1 MMFDLVIKNGLIVDG
16 SGRPAYRANVGI
28 KGDRIAQIGELDASG
43 ERILDA
49 EGCVVAPGFIDMH
62 SHTDGLVIKVPTCES
77 KLTQGV
83 TTEVSGNCGYS
94 SAPFGGRQNDIEEE
108 TKWLMDH
115 GIPERW
121 TTMGE
126 FLDTL
131 DSVQMSINFAT
142 FVGHGTIR
150 EFVIG
155 YDDREPTPDELAEMA
170 RIAEESVRDGAF
182 GVSSGLIYPPAC
194 FAKTNELIEL
204 CRPTAQ
210 YSGVYATHMRN
221 EAENLLAA
229 VDEAITIGREA
240 GVGVQ
245 ISHHKSCGKK
255 NWGLVNESLAMIDAA
270 RADGL
275 DVCADQY
282 PYVAT
287 ATNLGTMVP
296 EWAHDGGRDA
306 LLARLCDPEQRG
318 KIRAQMLQEMTSGYL
333 ADSGGWNTVVVSS
346 VKNRKNYFCEG
357 LNIEQIADKLSK
369 HPIDACLDL
378 LSEEAGG
385 VGMMHFV
392 IGEDDVKTVM
402 RHPAVVIGSDATA
415 RCSDPSDHGKPHPRA
430 YGTFPRVL
438 GKYVR
443 EEKVISLEEGVAK
456 MTGRTA
462 KKLGLSKR
470 GIICEGCFA
479 DITIFNPDTVA
490 DTATFTDSRRH
501 AEGINFVIV
510 NGRIALENG
519 HITELGAG
527 GSGRVLRRGRE

>member
-1 MMFDLVIKNGLIVDG
+1 MFDLVIKNGLIVDG
-16 SGRPAYRANVGI
+16 SGRPAYRADVGI
-28 KGDRIAQIGELDASG
+28 QGDRIAGIGELDAPG

-49 EGCVVAPGFIDMH
+49 EGCVVAPGFIDIH

-77 KLTQGV
+77 KLSQGV
-83 TTEVSGNCGYS
+83 TTEVSGNCGFS
-94 SAPFGGRQNDIEEE
+94 SAPFGGRQNDMEEE
-108 TKWLMDH
+108 TKWLLEH
-115 GIPERW
+115 GITEPW

-131 DSVQMSINFAT
+131 GNVPMSINFAT

-155 YDDREPTPDELAEMA
+155 YDDREPTADELAEMC
-170 RIAEESVRDGAF
+170 RVAEESVRDGAF

-194 FAKTNELIEL
+194 FAKTYELIEL
-204 CRPTAQ
+204 CRPTAR
-210 YSGVYATHMRN
+210 YGGVYATHMRN
-221 EAENLLAA
+221 EAEGLLTA

-255 NWGLVNESLAMIDAA
+255 NWGLVSKSLAMIDAA
-270 RADGL
+270 RAEGL

-287 ATNLGTMVP
+287 STTLGIMVP
-296 EWAHDGGRDA
+296 KWAHDGGREV
-306 LLARLCDPEQRG
+306 LLARLSDPEQRR
-318 KIRAQMLQEMTSGYL
+318 KIREQMLQDMTNGYL

-346 VKNRKNYFCEG
+346 VKNEKNYFCEG
-357 LNIEQIADKLSK
+357 LNIQQIAEKLSK

-378 LSEEAGG
+378 LSEEGGG

-415 RCSDPSDHGKPHPRA
+415 RGSDGSDHGKPHPRA

-438 GKYVR
+438 GRYVR
-443 EEKVISLEEGVAK
+443 DEKIMSLEEGVAK

-462 KKLGLSKR
+462 KRLGLTKR
-470 GIICEGCFA
+470 GFIEEGYYA
-479 DITIFNPDTVA
+479 DITIFNPDKVS

-510 NGRIALENG
+510 NGRVALENG